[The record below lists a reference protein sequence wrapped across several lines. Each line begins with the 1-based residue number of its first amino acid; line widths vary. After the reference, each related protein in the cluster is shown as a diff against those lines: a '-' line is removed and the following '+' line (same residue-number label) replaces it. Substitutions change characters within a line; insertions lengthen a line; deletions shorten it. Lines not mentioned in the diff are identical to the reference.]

1 MDTLTTE
8 GLLMN
13 SLENKFPF
21 SQLRLVAAIGL
32 FAASQS
38 LFAAEIAGR
47 VNFVSGSAFVS
58 NAQNQ
63 QRNVFKGDLI
73 YAGEKIETGRNS
85 RIQIKMTDGGTIVL
99 RPSSTFE
106 ITQYS
111 FSKDTPELGTVLYN
125 FIKGGARAISGAIG
139 KVNKQNYKFN
149 TPVATIGIRG
159 TDYSASLDDN
169 KLLVTVS
176 DGKISIT
183 NQQGEEEAKEG
194 ETFVVNTNQKPT
206 LCHNVNTAGGTC
218 NPVFISIDADDNLSF
233 SRQKVKKPTIENFA
247 TYGAFTEAMRRY
259 KSLEQEVQ
267 RIEDDFSVNDV
278 IEKATKP
285 VDTPRLTPFA
295 QTDLAGFDNLDNTE
309 LSNFSVENA
318 IGIIEDELDTDI
330 NQGMIND
337 INEDILLKKVFKYK
351 LEEDTTEITSKVA
364 YNLADFI
371 DFKGFIENLFLLN
384 TDTLYGNNMRMQ
396 GVEVGNPKINVE
408 LGNSIFD
415 AINVQLAAATRNKSY
430 ALNLGLNDNNL
441 FSLLDDN
448 ENNQFGGLLSIRQVA
463 IYDRDGLGVKDSI
476 GGFLQIGNGSPSDAI
491 LVLTDDNTPIKASLD
506 LFEIQR
512 LPSSKGFS
520 DLANKTTINV
530 NLQTPKLLVKL
541 GSVYIGGFNT
551 ITDQDTDRV
560 VSPEEVTDSSFN
572 RQSLT
577 KILEASQIVLGEAT
591 ISARLEHTPL
601 RKINRIDDI
610 SVNPNISIFADAFIK
625 SGVNIYNFDLIDNGG
640 SIRGGG
646 LGFSKMSIS
655 DYASQN
661 LTAKLAVYIETDL
674 KDNNKLKLFG
684 GNVDGLVIFLDQLG
698 TANNGIDLN
707 ISNFRVGTQTQ
718 KNIGDV
724 QIKGLNINGTKV
736 ILRGH

>member
-194 ETFVVNTNQKPT
+194 ETFAVNADQKPT
-206 LCHNVNTAGGTC
+206 LCHTVNTAGGTC
-218 NPVFISIDADDNLSF
+218 DPVFISLDTDDNLSF
-233 SRQKVKKPTIENFA
+233 SKQKVKKPTIENFA

-295 QTDLAGFDNLDNTE
+295 QTDLAGFDNLDNAE

-318 IGIIEDELDTDI
+318 IGIIENELDTDI

-337 INEDILLKKVFKYK
+337 INNEDILLKKVFKYK

-448 ENNQFGGLLSIRQVA
+448 KNNQFGGLLSIRQVA

-512 LPSSKGFS
+512 LPSSKGFF

-530 NLQTPKLLVKL
+530 NLQTPKILAKL
-541 GSVYIGGFNT
+541 GGVYIGSFST
-551 ITDQDTDRV
+551 ITNRDTDSV
-560 VSPEEVTDSSFN
+560 AVLEEVTDSSFN
-572 RQSLT
+572 RKSLI
-577 KILEASQIVLGEAT
+577 KIF
-591 ISARLEHTPL
+591 
-601 RKINRIDDI
+601 K
-610 SVNPNISIFADAFIK
+610 
-625 SGVNIYNFDLIDNGG
+625 
-640 SIRGGG
+640 
-646 LGFSKMSIS
+646 
-655 DYASQN
+655 
-661 LTAKLAVYIETDL
+661 
-674 KDNNKLKLFG
+674 
-684 GNVDGLVIFLDQLG
+684 
-698 TANNGIDLN
+698 
-707 ISNFRVGTQTQ
+707 
-718 KNIGDV
+718 
-724 QIKGLNINGTKV
+724 
-736 ILRGH
+736 

>member
-1 MDTLTTE
+1 
-8 GLLMN
+8 
-13 SLENKFPF
+13 
-21 SQLRLVAAIGL
+21 
-32 FAASQS
+32 
-38 LFAAEIAGR
+38 
-47 VNFVSGSAFVS
+47 
-58 NAQNQ
+58 
-63 QRNVFKGDLI
+63 
-73 YAGEKIETGRNS
+73 
-85 RIQIKMTDGGTIVL
+85 
-99 RPSSTFE
+99 
-106 ITQYS
+106 
-111 FSKDTPELGTVLYN
+111 
-125 FIKGGARAISGAIG
+125 
-139 KVNKQNYKFN
+139 
-149 TPVATIGIRG
+149 
-159 TDYSASLDDN
+159 
-169 KLLVTVS
+169 
-176 DGKISIT
+176 
-183 NQQGEEEAKEG
+183 
-194 ETFVVNTNQKPT
+194 
-206 LCHNVNTAGGTC
+206 
-218 NPVFISIDADDNLSF
+218 
-233 SRQKVKKPTIENFA
+233 
-247 TYGAFTEAMRRY
+247 
-259 KSLEQEVQ
+259 
-267 RIEDDFSVNDV
+267 
-278 IEKATKP
+278 
-285 VDTPRLTPFA
+285 
-295 QTDLAGFDNLDNTE
+295 
-309 LSNFSVENA
+309 
-318 IGIIEDELDTDI
+318 
-330 NQGMIND
+330 
-337 INEDILLKKVFKYK
+337 
-351 LEEDTTEITSKVA
+351 
-364 YNLADFI
+364 
-371 DFKGFIENLFLLN
+371 
-384 TDTLYGNNMRMQ
+384 MRMQ

-448 ENNQFGGLLSIRQVA
+448 KNNQFGGLLSIRQVA

-491 LVLTDDNTPIKASLD
+491 LVLTDDNTPIKVSLD

-560 VSPEEVTDSSFN
+560 VSSEEVTDSSFN

-591 ISARLEHTPL
+591 INARLEHTPL
-601 RKINRIDDI
+601 RKTNRIDDI

-684 GNVDGLVIFLDQLG
+684 GNVDGLVIVLDQLG
-698 TANNGIDLN
+698 TVNDGVDLN
-707 ISNFRVGTQTQ
+707 ISNFRVGTQNQ

>member
-1 MDTLTTE
+1 
-8 GLLMN
+8 MN

-194 ETFVVNTNQKPT
+194 ETFAVNADQKPT
-206 LCHNVNTAGGTC
+206 LCHTVNTAGGTC
-218 NPVFISIDADDNLSF
+218 DPVFISLDTDDNLSF
-233 SRQKVKKPTIENFA
+233 SKQKVKKPTIENFA

-295 QTDLAGFDNLDNTE
+295 QTDLAGFDNLDNAE

-318 IGIIEDELDTDI
+318 IGIIENELDTDI

-337 INEDILLKKVFKYK
+337 INNEDILLKKVFKYK

-448 ENNQFGGLLSIRQVA
+448 KNNQFGGLLSIRQVA

-512 LPSSKGFS
+512 LPSSKGFF

-530 NLQTPKLLVKL
+530 NLQTPKILAKL
-541 GSVYIGGFNT
+541 GGVYIGSFST
-551 ITDQDTDRV
+551 ITNRDTDSV
-560 VSPEEVTDSSFN
+560 AVLEEVTDSSFN
-572 RQSLT
+572 RKSLI
-577 KILEASQIVLGEAT
+577 KIF
-591 ISARLEHTPL
+591 
-601 RKINRIDDI
+601 K
-610 SVNPNISIFADAFIK
+610 
-625 SGVNIYNFDLIDNGG
+625 
-640 SIRGGG
+640 
-646 LGFSKMSIS
+646 
-655 DYASQN
+655 
-661 LTAKLAVYIETDL
+661 
-674 KDNNKLKLFG
+674 
-684 GNVDGLVIFLDQLG
+684 
-698 TANNGIDLN
+698 
-707 ISNFRVGTQTQ
+707 
-718 KNIGDV
+718 
-724 QIKGLNINGTKV
+724 
-736 ILRGH
+736 